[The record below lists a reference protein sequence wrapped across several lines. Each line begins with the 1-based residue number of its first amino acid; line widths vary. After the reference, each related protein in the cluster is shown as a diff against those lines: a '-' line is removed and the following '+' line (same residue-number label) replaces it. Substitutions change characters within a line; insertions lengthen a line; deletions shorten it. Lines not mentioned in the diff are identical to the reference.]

1 MLDGFFGKL
10 DNTEIASS
18 SKGAYPYGGAAS
30 QCAQRYGCSPLR
42 ASPSAVES
50 IPAEDPRPFSFDL

>member
-1 MLDGFFGKL
+1 MLDGFA
-10 DNTEIASS
+10 EIASS

-30 QCAQRYGCSPLR
+30 QCAQRCGCSPLR

-50 IPAEDPRPFSFDL
+50 TLVEDPRPFSFDL

>member
-10 DNTEIASS
+10 DNPEIAGS

-30 QCAQRYGCSPLR
+30 QCAQRCGCSPLR

-50 IPAEDPRPFSFDL
+50 TLVEDPRPFSFDL